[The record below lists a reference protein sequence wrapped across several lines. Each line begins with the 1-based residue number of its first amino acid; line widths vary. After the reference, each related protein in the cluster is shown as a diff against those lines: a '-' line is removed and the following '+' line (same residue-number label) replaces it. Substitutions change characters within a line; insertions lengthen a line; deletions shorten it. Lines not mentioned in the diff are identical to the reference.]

1 MVEDIFL
8 QFITILLLPSLGVI
22 MFRYV
27 TIAVARRL
35 HTKKSVTSRGGGLA
49 ASAALACAAVLPGL
63 GLVRRTV
70 PRTFSHWT
78 RSLKNKILWFS
89 PSLGIVIKFR

>member
-8 QFITILLLPSLGVI
+8 QFITILLSPSLGV
-22 MFRYV
+22 V
-27 TIAVARRL
+27 TAVARRL

-49 ASAALACAAVLPGL
+49 ASAALACAAVLLGL

-70 PRTFSHWT
+70 PRTFSHT
-78 RSLKNKILWFS
+78 IHRYQL
-89 PSLGIVIKFR
+89 

>member
-8 QFITILLLPSLGVI
+8 QIITMLLLPSLG
-22 MFRYV
+22 V

-35 HTKKSVTSRGGGLA
+35 HTRESMTSRGGGLA

-63 GLVRRTV
+63 GLVCRIV
-70 PRTFSHWT
+70 PRTFSQIIG
-78 RSLKNKILWFS
+78 LK
-89 PSLGIVIKFR
+89 